1 MRDIE
6 QRIKEKIEAVG
17 VPLREWDVSINRG
30 IVTGFNEAFVITS
43 AKKDELIAADPRSAE
58 IIRPILRGRDIK
70 RYGYD
75 FADLYLICTFPSRN
89 YDIENYPAIKK
100 HLLSFGYERLIQS
113 GETYIV
119 NRQKISAR
127 KKTNN
132 KWFET
137 QDSISYWDD
146 FSEQK
151 IMYPEI
157 TKFIP
162 FYLDNKG
169 FYQNNKS
176 FFISGSNLGFLC
188 AFLNSSLFKFCF
200 LENFPELLGGTRELR
215 KIFFDKIPVVKIE
228 DQVNIM
234 FDGLVAQI
242 QQKKENNE
250 ETESL
255 EREIDNQIFSL
266 YKLDHKERQAI
277 GFIEIT

>member
-1 MRDIE
+1 MQNDTS
-6 QRIKEKIEAVG
+6 IKGASDEAEKE
-17 VPLREWDVSINRG
+17 
-30 IVTGFNEAFVITS
+30 F
-43 AKKDELIAADPRSAE
+43 
-58 IIRPILRGRDIK
+58 IRQ
-70 RYGYD
+70 
-75 FADLYLICTFPSRN
+75 
-89 YDIENYPAIKK
+89 YPAIYN
-100 HLLSFGYERLIQS
+100 HLLFYKKQLSARNKTETGIGYEWYTLQRW
-113 GETYIV
+113 GA
-119 NRQKISAR
+119 N
-127 KKTNN
+127 
-132 KWFET
+132 
-137 QDSISYWDD
+137 YWDD
-146 FSEQK
+146 FSKQK

-242 QQKKENNE
+242 QQRKENNK

-255 EREIDNQIFSL
+255 EREIDNQIFSI
-266 YKLDHKERQAI
+266 YNLDLKERQAI

>member
-1 MRDIE
+1 
-6 QRIKEKIEAVG
+6 
-17 VPLREWDVSINRG
+17 
-30 IVTGFNEAFVITS
+30 
-43 AKKDELIAADPRSAE
+43 
-58 IIRPILRGRDIK
+58 
-70 RYGYD
+70 
-75 FADLYLICTFPSRN
+75 
-89 YDIENYPAIKK
+89 
-100 HLLSFGYERLIQS
+100 
-113 GETYIV
+113 
-119 NRQKISAR
+119 
-127 KKTNN
+127 
-132 KWFET
+132 
-137 QDSISYWDD
+137 
-146 FSEQK
+146 
-151 IMYPEI
+151 MYPEI

-242 QQKKENNE
+242 QQRKENNQ